1 LLKERLI
8 LAPLFA
14 LPNYTKTFEIEYDAS
29 SIGIEQFWCRKMAH
43 SLF

>member
-14 LPNYTKTFEIEYDAS
+14 LPDYTKTFEIEYDAS
-29 SIGIEQFWCRKMAH
+29 SIGTGTI
-43 SLF
+43 LV

>member
-14 LPNYTKTFEIEYDAS
+14 LPDYTKTFEIAYDAS
-29 SIGIEQFWCRKMAH
+29 SIGIGIILVQKNG
-43 SLF
+43 S